1 MDRCKE
7 TIESWNKTAK
17 LYQDKFMHLNLY
29 NTSYDY
35 FIDSIPKYKA
45 SILDVGCCLSNITKY
60 LLTKRPDYIVQG
72 IDAATNMIELAK
84 HNNPTANFKVMDG
97 RHMRELKINYDGIV
111 CGFCLPYLSE
121 DEVVKL
127 ISDAHY
133 LLHNDGLLYLSFVEG
148 DYEKSGFQT
157 GSSGDRL
164 YFYYYSIYQL
174 RKAFTDIGFTELKS
188 FTFNYNKTDNTD
200 ERHTVLILKK

>member
-60 LLTKRPDYIVQG
+60 LLTKRPDCIVQG
-72 IDAATNMIELAK
+72 IDAATNMVELAK
-84 HNNPTANFKVMDG
+84 HNNPTANFKVMDLDTC
-97 RHMRELKINYDGIV
+97 MNSK
-111 CGFCLPYLSE
+111 
-121 DEVVKL
+121 
-127 ISDAHY
+127 
-133 LLHNDGLLYLSFVEG
+133 
-148 DYEKSGFQT
+148 
-157 GSSGDRL
+157 
-164 YFYYYSIYQL
+164 
-174 RKAFTDIGFTELKS
+174 
-188 FTFNYNKTDNTD
+188 
-200 ERHTVLILKK
+200 

>member
-1 MDRCKE
+1 
-7 TIESWNKTAK
+7 
-17 LYQDKFMHLNLY
+17 MH
-29 NTSYDY
+29 
-35 FIDSIPKYKA
+35 
-45 SILDVGCCLSNITKY
+45 
-60 LLTKRPDYIVQG
+60 
-72 IDAATNMIELAK
+72 
-84 HNNPTANFKVMDG
+84 
-97 RHMRELKINYDGIV
+97 ELKINYDGIV

-133 LLHNDGLLYLSFVEG
+133 LLHKDGLLYLSFVEG
-148 DYEKSGFQT
+148 NYEKSGFQT
-157 GSSGDRL
+157 GSSGDRM
-164 YFYYYSIYQL
+164 YFYYYSMYQL